1 MTMLGFLKRLFGWV
15 VKGEHTRGA
24 MPVAPEPVA
33 PEPVAP
39 VPAVAPVAAPM
50 AMPAPL
56 APAHAYDA
64 PRLVMP
70 PEELPSG
77 YEMIHS
83 LGNPD
88 AYMVGLVGEE
98 HHAAAVGDLQPG
110 MAIALQLEPGNPHDS
125 SAIAAVDGRGRVIGY
140 IAQESWLR
148 EAVYGAGAG
157 FVARVLAVEAGSRGF
172 REVVLEV
179 EPSELPLRERR
190 YRG

>member
-1 MTMLGFLKRLFGWV
+1 MLGFLKRLFGWAIQGTDLRRATPV
-15 VKGEHTRGA
+15 A
-24 MPVAPEPVA
+24 PVAPEPVFA
-33 PEPVAP
+33 PPPVAP
-39 VPAVAPVAAPM
+39 APAPVYAPT
-50 AMPAPL
+50 L
-56 APAHAYDA
+56 T
-64 PRLVMP
+64 MP
-70 PEELPSG
+70 PEEAPSG
-77 YEMIHS
+77 YDMIHS

-98 HHAAAVGDLQPG
+98 HHAAAVADLRPG
-110 MAIALQLEPGNPHDS
+110 IAIALQLEPGNPHDS

-140 IAQESWLR
+140 IARESWLR

-179 EPSELPLRERR
+179 EPDERPLRERR